1 MGESVEFL
9 NGPEIDQCHRHSGK
23 VRESY
28 VFENGVRAILVTDRV
43 SAFDYV
49 LGAIPGKGAI
59 LNAIATNWFNR
70 LGELDIPTHFL
81 HHPHPNVTYNRNAD
95 VVPIEFVV
103 RGYLTGSTTT
113 SSWHAYQH
121 HSRMIS
127 GVEMPAGMKK
137 NEKFKANILT
147 PSTKAVDGHDENIS
161 PAEIIERRIMTQ
173 ALFDQAAELVMKV
186 FALGQEVA
194 SRHGLILV
202 DTKYELGLLSDGTL
216 LFVDEVHTPD
226 SSRYWIADSYER
238 RLANGEAPESLD
250 KEFVRQMVIDNGYEP
265 GSDDSP
271 VPYLRDDIKKA
282 AISKYQALSRKF
294 GLQPNHPRENVPDL
308 RDALDGARSY
318 SFSPDVRSGKSSI
331 G

>member
-1 MGESVEFL
+1 MGEMEGILS
-9 NGPEIDQCHRHSGK
+9 GPEIDRCHRHSGK

-43 SAFDYV
+43 SAFDHV
-49 LGAIPGKGAI
+49 LGAIPRKGAI
-59 LNAIATNWFNR
+59 LNAIATDWFNR
-70 LGELDIPTHFL
+70 LGDLDIPTHFL
-81 HHPHPNVTYNRNAD
+81 HQPHPNITYNLNAD

-137 NEKFKANILT
+137 NEKFKENILT

-161 PAEIIERRIMTQ
+161 PAEIIERGIMPQ

-194 SRHGLILV
+194 SRHGMILV

-226 SSRYWIADSYER
+226 SSRYWIAESYEQ

-250 KEFVRQMVIDNGYEP
+250 KEFVRQMVIDNGYDP
-265 GSDDSP
+265 KSDASP
-271 VPYLRDDIKKA
+271 VPYLTDGIKEA
-282 AISKYQALSRKF
+282 AIGKYQALSRKF
-294 GLQPNHPRENVPDL
+294 GLQPNASRDDVPDL

-318 SFSPDVRSGKSSI
+318 SSS
-331 G
+331 